1 MSIAER
7 ALDTVHAHIRACSA
21 CPLHATRTQ
30 AVPGSGPAT
39 ARILAL
45 GEAPGEREDLQ
56 GEPFVGAAG
65 KLLTRLLEEAGLS
78 RADIFIT
85 NTVKCRPPGNRDP
98 LPDEVS
104 ACAHFLDA
112 QLEIIRPD
120 VILLLGRHA
129 VARVLPGMPGISHIH
144 GELVERNGR
153 RYVPL
158 YHPAAALYN
167 GSLLSTLQADM
178 QKLRGYLDA
187 IAPRPDPDGEPED
200 SQLTLI

>member
-7 ALDTVHAHIRACSA
+7 ALDTVHAHIRECSA
-21 CPLHATRTQ
+21 CPLHTTRTR
-30 AVPGSGPAT
+30 AVPGSGPAS

-65 KLLTRLLEEAGLS
+65 KLLTRLLEDAGLS

-98 LPDEVS
+98 LPEEVT
-104 ACAHFLDA
+104 ACAGFLDA
-112 QLEIIRPD
+112 QLEILQPD

-129 VARVLPGMPGISHIH
+129 VARVLPGMPGISRIH
-144 GELVERNGR
+144 GELVEQDGR

-167 GSLLSTLQADM
+167 GSLLGTLKADM
-178 QKLRGYLDA
+178 QRLRGYLDA
-187 IAPRPDPDGEPED
+187 LRPAAAGDAEPGD
-200 SQLTLI
+200 SQLSLI